1 MTRRVTRDLVSGPLR
16 CRVSSRA
23 RPVTLATTST
33 IGAACLGMAVLVTA
47 RNAHGGASAR
57 LVYARAP
64 EASSCPDES
73 ALRSAVAA
81 RLGYDPFFPWA
92 KQTVVV
98 QVWRENRQFKARLQL
113 VDAAGLAHG
122 TRSLASGQPA
132 CAELFD
138 AAALAISIAM
148 DSLPKDEPPPASAKD
163 SANASAN
170 PNDSANASTNPND
183 SANASTNANDSAPTP
198 APVAAPALEATPS
211 PLPPGPARRVDV
223 GVDVLGAA
231 GVEPGP
237 TVGGAVFAAL
247 RTRAVSVS
255 VEGRVDAPASAAS
268 ASTPGRVSA
277 WSVQAALVP
286 CARYR
291 DASFCAVGVLG
302 RLRAVSTGITD
313 PRPDE
318 GLFVAAGARVGF
330 DWPLSETLSL
340 RTHLDATVDL
350 LRAHMQIGGKP
361 AWTAPPFAGAA
372 AAGLAAHFW

>member
-1 MTRRVTRDLVSGPLR
+1 MTFAS
-16 CRVSSRA
+16 
-23 RPVTLATTST
+23 TST
-33 IGAACLGMAVLVTA
+33 LGVACLGMAVLATA
-47 RNAHGGASAR
+47 RNAYGGGSAR

-98 QVWRENRQFKARLQL
+98 QVWRESRQYKARLQL

-122 TRSLASGQPA
+122 TRTLASGQPG

-148 DSLPKDEPPPASAKD
+148 DSLPKDEPPPTKADGAGSTAQGP
-163 SANASAN
+163 
-170 PNDSANASTNPND
+170 PNDSANADDAAT
-183 SANASTNANDSAPTP
+183 AP
-198 APVAAPALEATPS
+198 APAFAAAPAAATPTVE
-211 PLPPGPARRVDV
+211 PAPAPPPAGPALRVDL
-223 GVDVLGAA
+223 GVDLLGVT

-237 TVGGAVFAAL
+237 TVGGAAFAGL
-247 RTRAVSVS
+247 RGRTVSAS
-255 VEGRVDAPASAAS
+255 VEVRGDAPASTAS
-268 ASTPGRVSA
+268 ASSPGRVRA
-277 WSVQAALVP
+277 WSLQAALVP

-291 DASFCAVGVLG
+291 AASFCAVGVLG
-302 RLRAVSTGITD
+302 QLHAQSTGITD
-313 PRPDE
+313 PRAAD

-330 DWPLSETLSL
+330 DWPLSERFSL

-350 LRAHMQIGGKP
+350 DRAHMQIGGKP
-361 AWTAPPFAGAA
+361 AWTAPPLAGTA
-372 AAGLAAHFW
+372 AAGLVAHFW

>member
-1 MTRRVTRDLVSGPLR
+1 
-16 CRVSSRA
+16 
-23 RPVTLATTST
+23 VTLASTST
-33 IGAACLGMAVLVTA
+33 IGAACLGMAALVTA
-47 RNAHGGASAR
+47 RNAHAGASAR

-73 ALRSAVAA
+73 ALRNAVSA

-122 TRSLASGQPA
+122 TRALSSGQPA

-148 DSLPKDEPPPASAKD
+148 DSLPKDEPAPANEND
-163 SANASAN
+163 SANTNRSAGTN
-170 PNDSANASTNPND
+170 EKENDSANARATS
-183 SANASTNANDSAPTP
+183 PTP
-198 APVAAPALEATPS
+198 APVAAPALESTPAPS
-211 PLPPGPARRVDV
+211 PPRPAPRVDLGFDV
-223 GVDVLGAA
+223 IGVA
-231 GVEPGP
+231 GVEPSP
-237 TVGGAVFAAL
+237 TVGGAVFVDL
-247 RTRAVSVS
+247 RARAVSVS

-268 ASTPGRVSA
+268 ASSPGRVRA

-302 RLRAVSTGITD
+302 QLRAVSTGITD
-313 PRPDE
+313 PRSDD

-330 DWPLSETLSL
+330 DWPLSERFSL

-350 LRAHMQIGGKP
+350 RRAHMQIGGRDAWP
-361 AWTAPPFAGAA
+361 APAFAGAA

>member
-47 RNAHGGASAR
+47 RLAHGGASAR

-64 EASSCPDES
+64 EASSCPDET

-98 QVWRENRQFKARLQL
+98 QVWRENRQYRARLQL
-113 VDAAGLAHG
+113 VNEAGLAHG

-148 DSLPKDEPPPASAKD
+148 DSLPKDEPPPARRR
-163 SANASAN
+163 
-170 PNDSANASTNPND
+170 
-183 SANASTNANDSAPTP
+183 TP
-198 APVAAPALEATPS
+198 RTRARTTPRTRARTRTTLRTRARRTLRPPPRPS
-211 PLPPGPARRVDV
+211 PPPRSRPRPPRPQARP
-223 GVDVLGAA
+223 GASISESTCSARA

-237 TVGGAVFAAL
+237 TVGGAVFAAFA
-247 RTRAVSVS
+247 RARRRCPSR
-255 VEGRVDAPASAAS
+255 G
-268 ASTPGRVSA
+268 ASTRRPPRRAPRV
-277 WSVQAALVP
+277 
-286 CARYR
+286 
-291 DASFCAVGVLG
+291 
-302 RLRAVSTGITD
+302 
-313 PRPDE
+313 PD
-318 GLFVAAGARVGF
+318 G
-330 DWPLSETLSL
+330 
-340 RTHLDATVDL
+340 
-350 LRAHMQIGGKP
+350 
-361 AWTAPPFAGAA
+361 
-372 AAGLAAHFW
+372 

>member
-1 MTRRVTRDLVSGPLR
+1 MTRRVTRDLVPESLR
-16 CRVSSRA
+16 RRVSSCP

-163 SANASAN
+163 SANANAN
-170 PNDSANASTNPND
+170 ANDSANASTND
-183 SANASTNANDSAPTP
+183 SANASTNANDSAPIP
-198 APVAAPALEATPS
+198 APVAASALEVTPS
-211 PLPPGPARRVDV
+211 PLPARPARRVDL

-237 TVGGAVFAAL
+237 TVGGAVFVDL
-247 RTRAVSVS
+247 RTREASVS

-268 ASTPGRVSA
+268 TSSAGRVSA

-286 CARYR
+286 CARYG
-291 DASFCAVGVLG
+291 DASFCAVAVLG
-302 RLRAVSTGITD
+302 QLRAVSTGITD
-313 PRPDE
+313 PRSDE

-330 DWPLSETLSL
+330 DWPLSERLSL